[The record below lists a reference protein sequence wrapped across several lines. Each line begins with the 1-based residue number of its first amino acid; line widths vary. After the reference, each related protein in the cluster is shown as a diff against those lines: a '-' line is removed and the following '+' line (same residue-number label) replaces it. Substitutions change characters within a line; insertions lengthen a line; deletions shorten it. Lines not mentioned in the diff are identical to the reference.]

1 MGRWAFKVDLASGGK
16 IALFNI
22 VYLTFLLL
30 IAPPYSITIQFNPNI
45 FLSNHLYIYF
55 QYIET
60 IICVFGAVWVY
71 EETFKHK
78 TYEFI
83 LSFPIH
89 KAKIILVRFFQFTVC
104 FYGPLCPSL
113 IIASYKLNNNIV
125 AYCVQKGM
133 PASTI
138 PSISAMTLIFQ
149 SLVVINFFV
158 VLSLFL
164 LWIFH
169 DKTIPLVLILA
180 YCALEYG
187 PMSRILGNY
196 CLFRG
201 AFNLPDYYHL
211 FTPNLRVLL
220 PVSIIMFTIVYY
232 AFGNLKCNK
241 FFAFSGK
248 FFTLNK

>member
-1 MGRWAFKVDLASGGK
+1 MGRWEFKIDLASGGK
-16 IALFNI
+16 IFLFNI
-22 VYLTFLLL
+22 VYLIFLLL
-30 IAPPYSITIQFNPNI
+30 IAPPYSITSQFNQNI
-45 FLSNHLYIYF
+45 LFSNHLYIYF

-60 IICVFGAVWVY
+60 IICVFGVMWIF
-71 EETFKHK
+71 EETFRQK

-89 KAKIILVRFFQFTVC
+89 KSKTILIRFLQFAVC
-104 FYGPLCPSL
+104 FYGPLCFSL
-113 IIASYKLNNNIV
+113 IIASRKLNNNIV
-125 AYCVQKGM
+125 AYCIQKGM
-133 PASTI
+133 PSSTI
-138 PSISAMTLIFQ
+138 PSVSALTLIFQ
-149 SLVVINFFV
+149 SFVVINFFV

-164 LWIFH
+164 LWIFR

-211 FTPNLRVLL
+211 FTPNIKILL
-220 PVSIIMFTIVYY
+220 PISILMFAIVYY
-232 AFGNLKCNK
+232 AFGNLKCNVL
-241 FFAFSGK
+241 FSFSGK
-248 FFTLNK
+248 ATKLNK